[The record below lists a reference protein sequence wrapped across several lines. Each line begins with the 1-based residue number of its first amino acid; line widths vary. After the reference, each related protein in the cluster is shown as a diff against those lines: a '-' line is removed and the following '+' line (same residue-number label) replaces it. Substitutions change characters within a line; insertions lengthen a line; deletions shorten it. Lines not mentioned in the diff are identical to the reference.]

1 MQYWAEMGNPFRPQA
16 FTKYLNQKKSNQMFL
31 KPLRS
36 ASENIRDYACS
47 TYRKSGVH
55 IRDCHQVSLLISSQ
69 FKRID

>member
-47 TYRKSGVH
+47 TYRKCGVH
-55 IRDCHQVSLLISSQ
+55 TKGLSPSFASNIKSI
-69 FKRID
+69 